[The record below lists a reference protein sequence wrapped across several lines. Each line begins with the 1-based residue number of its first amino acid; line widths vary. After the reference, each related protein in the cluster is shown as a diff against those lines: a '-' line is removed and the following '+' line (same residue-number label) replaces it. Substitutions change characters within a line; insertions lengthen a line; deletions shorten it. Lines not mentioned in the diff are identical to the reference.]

1 MDIVVPLT
9 LETVRLVVQ
18 TYPKRFDP
26 TPEVLHDIFYKELSH
41 PYIYIFS
48 DGGYFFAIESDLVD
62 RQYVP
67 VAVEE
72 LRKELFIRSLET

>member
-18 TYPKRFDP
+18 TYPQKYDT
-26 TPEVLHDIFYKELSH
+26 TPEALYDLFYKEFSYM
-41 PYIYIFS
+41 YIYVFS
-48 DGGYFFAIESDLVD
+48 NGGYFFGNESDLVN

-67 VAVEE
+67 IAVEE
-72 LRKELFIRSLET
+72 LREILFIRSLEN